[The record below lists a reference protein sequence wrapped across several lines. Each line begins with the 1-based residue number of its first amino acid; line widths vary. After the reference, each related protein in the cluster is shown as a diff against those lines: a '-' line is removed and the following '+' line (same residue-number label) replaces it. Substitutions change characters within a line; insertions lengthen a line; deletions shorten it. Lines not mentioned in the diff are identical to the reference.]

1 MTTVTV
7 RASRPYEVTIGRG
20 LLDTVGRQA
29 AGQWKG
35 RSAAVV
41 SDSTVAPLY
50 LNRVKDSLERAGF
63 RVHSFVFPA
72 GEDQKNGGT
81 YLKLLEFLAARR
93 LTRADG
99 LIALGGGVVGDLA
112 GFAAAT
118 FLRGI
123 GFLQLPT
130 TLLAAVDSSVGG
142 KTAIDLT
149 NGKNLAGAFY
159 QPQAVLCDL
168 DTLDTLPAEVFA
180 DGCAEVIKYGMIG
193 DPALL
198 ARLETVDFRAD
209 PEELVARCVAQKRD
223 LVEHA
228 DLKAPVEAL
237 GGRSLGE
244 TLLTPT
250 RIYVKSILA
259 LMEQVQIK
267 SVSHITGGGFYENI
281 PRSLPQGMTAKIKEA
296 NVPVLPIFTLIEKAG
311 SVPRREMF
319 NTFNMG
325 IGMTVVVAREEA
337 EKAMEVLQAAGEQP
351 VRLGEIVAG
360 DEGVILW

>member
-7 RASRPYEVTIGRG
+7 RASRPYEVTIGRR

-223 LVEHA
+223 LVEQDEFDTGARQLLNLGHT
-228 DLKAPVEAL
+228 LGHGVEACS
-237 GGRSLGE
+237 GY
-244 TLLTPT
+244 T
-250 RIYVKSILA
+250 
-259 LMEQVQIK
+259 
-267 SVSHITGGGFYENI
+267 VSHG
-281 PRSLPQGMTAKIKEA
+281 RAVA
-296 NVPVLPIFTLIEKAG
+296 
-311 SVPRREMF
+311 
-319 NTFNMG
+319 
-325 IGMTVVVAREEA
+325 IGMTLVTRAAVAFGRCPA
-337 EKAMEVLQAAGEQP
+337 EVLPRLRRLLERYGLPDATAYSAQALYEKTLSDKKRSGDTISLVVPIAWGASQLVRIP
-351 VRLGEIVAG
+351 VSELPAWIERGLG
-360 DEGVILW
+360 L

>member
-142 KTAIDLT
+142 KPAIDLT

-198 ARLETVDFRAD
+198 ARLETVDFRVD

-223 LVEHA
+223 LVEQDEFDTGARQLLNLGHT
-228 DLKAPVEAL
+228 LGHGVEACS
-237 GGRSLGE
+237 GY
-244 TLLTPT
+244 T
-250 RIYVKSILA
+250 
-259 LMEQVQIK
+259 
-267 SVSHITGGGFYENI
+267 VSHG
-281 PRSLPQGMTAKIKEA
+281 RAVA
-296 NVPVLPIFTLIEKAG
+296 
-311 SVPRREMF
+311 
-319 NTFNMG
+319 
-325 IGMTVVVAREEA
+325 IGMTLVTRAAVAFGRCPA
-337 EKAMEVLQAAGEQP
+337 EVLPRLRRLLERYGLPDATAYSAQALYEKTLSDKKRSGDTISLVVPIAWGASQLVRIP
-351 VRLGEIVAG
+351 VSELPAWIERGLG
-360 DEGVILW
+360 L

>member
-180 DGCAEVIKYGMIG
+180 DGCAEVIKYGVIG

-198 ARLETVDFRAD
+198 ARLETVDFRVD

-223 LVEHA
+223 LVEQDEFDTGARQLLNLGHT
-228 DLKAPVEAL
+228 LGHGVEACS
-237 GGRSLGE
+237 GY
-244 TLLTPT
+244 T
-250 RIYVKSILA
+250 
-259 LMEQVQIK
+259 
-267 SVSHITGGGFYENI
+267 VSHG
-281 PRSLPQGMTAKIKEA
+281 RAVA
-296 NVPVLPIFTLIEKAG
+296 
-311 SVPRREMF
+311 
-319 NTFNMG
+319 
-325 IGMTVVVAREEA
+325 IGMTLVTRAAVAFGRCPA
-337 EKAMEVLQAAGEQP
+337 EVLPRLRRLLERYGLPDATAYSAQALYEKTLSDKKRSGDTISLVVPIAWGASQLVRIP
-351 VRLGEIVAG
+351 VSELPAWIERGLG
-360 DEGVILW
+360 L

>member
-63 RVHSFVFPA
+63 QVHSFVFPA

-223 LVEHA
+223 LVEQDEFDTGARQLLNLGHT
-228 DLKAPVEAL
+228 LGHGVEACS
-237 GGRSLGE
+237 GY
-244 TLLTPT
+244 T
-250 RIYVKSILA
+250 
-259 LMEQVQIK
+259 
-267 SVSHITGGGFYENI
+267 VSHG
-281 PRSLPQGMTAKIKEA
+281 RAVS
-296 NVPVLPIFTLIEKAG
+296 
-311 SVPRREMF
+311 
-319 NTFNMG
+319 
-325 IGMTVVVAREEA
+325 IGMTLVTRAAVAFGRCPA
-337 EKAMEVLQAAGEQP
+337 EVLPRLRRLLERYGLPDATAYSAQALYEKTLSDKKRSGDTISLVVPIAWGASQLVRIP
-351 VRLGEIVAG
+351 VSELPAWIERGLG
-360 DEGVILW
+360 L

>member
-50 LNRVKDSLERAGF
+50 LNRVNDSLERAGF

-223 LVEHA
+223 LVEQDEFDTGARQLLNLGHT
-228 DLKAPVEAL
+228 LGHGVEACS
-237 GGRSLGE
+237 GY
-244 TLLTPT
+244 T
-250 RIYVKSILA
+250 
-259 LMEQVQIK
+259 
-267 SVSHITGGGFYENI
+267 VSHG
-281 PRSLPQGMTAKIKEA
+281 RAVA
-296 NVPVLPIFTLIEKAG
+296 
-311 SVPRREMF
+311 
-319 NTFNMG
+319 
-325 IGMTVVVAREEA
+325 IGMTLVTRAAVAFGRCPA
-337 EKAMEVLQAAGEQP
+337 EVLPRLRRLLERYGLPDATAYSAQALYEKTLSDKKRSGDTISLVVPIAWGASQLVRIP
-351 VRLGEIVAG
+351 VSELPAWIERGLG
-360 DEGVILW
+360 L

>member
-223 LVEHA
+223 LVEQDEFDTGARQLLNLGHT
-228 DLKAPVEAL
+228 LGHGVEACS
-237 GGRSLGE
+237 GY
-244 TLLTPT
+244 T
-250 RIYVKSILA
+250 
-259 LMEQVQIK
+259 
-267 SVSHITGGGFYENI
+267 VSHG
-281 PRSLPQGMTAKIKEA
+281 RAVA
-296 NVPVLPIFTLIEKAG
+296 
-311 SVPRREMF
+311 
-319 NTFNMG
+319 
-325 IGMTVVVAREEA
+325 IGMTLVTRAAVAFGRCPA
-337 EKAMEVLQAAGEQP
+337 EVLPRLRRLLERYGLPDATAYSAQALYEKTLSDKKRSGDTISLVVPIAWGASQLVRIP
-351 VRLGEIVAG
+351 VSELPSWRERGLG
-360 DEGVILW
+360 L

>member
-223 LVEHA
+223 LVEQDEFDTGARQLLNLGHT
-228 DLKAPVEAL
+228 LGHGVEACS
-237 GGRSLGE
+237 GY
-244 TLLTPT
+244 T
-250 RIYVKSILA
+250 
-259 LMEQVQIK
+259 
-267 SVSHITGGGFYENI
+267 VSHG
-281 PRSLPQGMTAKIKEA
+281 RAVA
-296 NVPVLPIFTLIEKAG
+296 
-311 SVPRREMF
+311 
-319 NTFNMG
+319 
-325 IGMTVVVAREEA
+325 IGMTLVTRAAVAFGRCPA
-337 EKAMEVLQAAGEQP
+337 EVLPRLRRLLERYGLPDATAYSAQALYGKTLSDKKRSGDTISLVVPIAWGASQLVRIP
-351 VRLGEIVAG
+351 VSELPAWIERGLG
-360 DEGVILW
+360 L

>member
-209 PEELVARCVAQKRD
+209 PEELVARCVAEKRD
-223 LVEHA
+223 LVEQDEFDTGARQLLNLGHT
-228 DLKAPVEAL
+228 LGHGVEACS
-237 GGRSLGE
+237 GY
-244 TLLTPT
+244 T
-250 RIYVKSILA
+250 
-259 LMEQVQIK
+259 
-267 SVSHITGGGFYENI
+267 VSHG
-281 PRSLPQGMTAKIKEA
+281 RAVA
-296 NVPVLPIFTLIEKAG
+296 
-311 SVPRREMF
+311 
-319 NTFNMG
+319 
-325 IGMTVVVAREEA
+325 IGMTLVTRAAVAFGRCPA
-337 EKAMEVLQAAGEQP
+337 EVLPRLRRLLERYGLPDATAYSAQALYEKTLSDKKRSGDTISLVVPIAWGASQLVRIP
-351 VRLGEIVAG
+351 VSELPAWIERGLG
-360 DEGVILW
+360 L

>member
-7 RASRPYEVTIGRG
+7 RASRTYEVTIGRG

-223 LVEHA
+223 LVEQDEFDTGARQLLNLGHT
-228 DLKAPVEAL
+228 LGHGVEACS
-237 GGRSLGE
+237 GY
-244 TLLTPT
+244 T
-250 RIYVKSILA
+250 
-259 LMEQVQIK
+259 
-267 SVSHITGGGFYENI
+267 VSHG
-281 PRSLPQGMTAKIKEA
+281 RAVA
-296 NVPVLPIFTLIEKAG
+296 
-311 SVPRREMF
+311 
-319 NTFNMG
+319 
-325 IGMTVVVAREEA
+325 IGMTLVTRAAVAFGRCPA
-337 EKAMEVLQAAGEQP
+337 EVLPRLRRLLERYGLPDATAYSAQALYEKTLSDKKRSGDTISLVVPIAWGASQLVRIP
-351 VRLGEIVAG
+351 VSELPAWIERGLG
-360 DEGVILW
+360 L

>member
-223 LVEHA
+223 LVEQDEFDTGARQLLNLGHT
-228 DLKAPVEAL
+228 LGHGVEACS
-237 GGRSLGE
+237 GY
-244 TLLTPT
+244 T
-250 RIYVKSILA
+250 
-259 LMEQVQIK
+259 
-267 SVSHITGGGFYENI
+267 VSHG
-281 PRSLPQGMTAKIKEA
+281 RAVA
-296 NVPVLPIFTLIEKAG
+296 
-311 SVPRREMF
+311 
-319 NTFNMG
+319 
-325 IGMTVVVAREEA
+325 IGMTLVTRAAVAFGRCPA
-337 EKAMEVLQAAGEQP
+337 EVLPGLRRLLERYGLPDATAYSAQALYEKTLSDKKRSGDTISLVVPIAWGASQLVRIP
-351 VRLGEIVAG
+351 VSELPAWIERGLG
-360 DEGVILW
+360 L

>member
-223 LVEHA
+223 LVEQDEFDTGARQLLNLGHT
-228 DLKAPVEAL
+228 LGHGVEACS
-237 GGRSLGE
+237 GY
-244 TLLTPT
+244 T
-250 RIYVKSILA
+250 
-259 LMEQVQIK
+259 
-267 SVSHITGGGFYENI
+267 VSHG
-281 PRSLPQGMTAKIKEA
+281 RAVA
-296 NVPVLPIFTLIEKAG
+296 
-311 SVPRREMF
+311 
-319 NTFNMG
+319 
-325 IGMTVVVAREEA
+325 IGMTLVTRAAVACGRCPA
-337 EKAMEVLQAAGEQP
+337 EVLPRLRRLLERYGLPDATAYSAQALYEKTLSDKKRSGDTISLVVPIAWGASQLVRIPVSELPAGIE
-351 VRLGEIVAG
+351 RGLG
-360 DEGVILW
+360 L

>member
-7 RASRPYEVTIGRG
+7 RASRPSEVTIGRG

-99 LIALGGGVVGDLA
+99 LIALGGGVVGDRA

-118 FLRGI
+118 FRRGI

-198 ARLETVDFRAD
+198 ARLETVDFRVD

-223 LVEHA
+223 LVEQDEFDTGARQLLNLGHT
-228 DLKAPVEAL
+228 LGHGVEACS
-237 GGRSLGE
+237 GY
-244 TLLTPT
+244 T
-250 RIYVKSILA
+250 
-259 LMEQVQIK
+259 
-267 SVSHITGGGFYENI
+267 VSHG
-281 PRSLPQGMTAKIKEA
+281 RAVA
-296 NVPVLPIFTLIEKAG
+296 
-311 SVPRREMF
+311 
-319 NTFNMG
+319 
-325 IGMTVVVAREEA
+325 IGMTLVTRAAVAFGRCPA
-337 EKAMEVLQAAGEQP
+337 EVLPRLRRLLERYGLPDATAYSAQALYEKTLSDKKRSGDTISLVVP
-351 VRLGEIVAG
+351 VAWGASQLVRIPVSELPAWIERGLG
-360 DEGVILW
+360 L

>member
-1 MTTVTV
+1 MTAVTV

-223 LVEHA
+223 LVEQDEFDTGARQLLNLGHT
-228 DLKAPVEAL
+228 LGHGVEACS
-237 GGRSLGE
+237 GY
-244 TLLTPT
+244 T
-250 RIYVKSILA
+250 
-259 LMEQVQIK
+259 
-267 SVSHITGGGFYENI
+267 VSHG
-281 PRSLPQGMTAKIKEA
+281 RAVA
-296 NVPVLPIFTLIEKAG
+296 
-311 SVPRREMF
+311 
-319 NTFNMG
+319 
-325 IGMTVVVAREEA
+325 IGMTLVTRAAVAFGRCPA
-337 EKAMEVLQAAGEQP
+337 EVLPRLRRLLERYGLPDATAYSAQALYEKTLSDKKRSGDTISLVVPIAWGASQLVRIP
-351 VRLGEIVAG
+351 VSELPAWIERGLG
-360 DEGVILW
+360 L

>member
-20 LLDTVGRQA
+20 LLDTVGWQA

-63 RVHSFVFPA
+63 QVHSFVFPA

-223 LVEHA
+223 LVEQDEFDTGARQLLNLGHT
-228 DLKAPVEAL
+228 LGHGVEACS
-237 GGRSLGE
+237 GY
-244 TLLTPT
+244 T
-250 RIYVKSILA
+250 
-259 LMEQVQIK
+259 
-267 SVSHITGGGFYENI
+267 VSHG
-281 PRSLPQGMTAKIKEA
+281 RAVA
-296 NVPVLPIFTLIEKAG
+296 
-311 SVPRREMF
+311 
-319 NTFNMG
+319 
-325 IGMTVVVAREEA
+325 IGMTLVTRAAVAFGRCPA
-337 EKAMEVLQAAGEQP
+337 EVLPRLRRLLERYGLPDATAYSAQALYEKTLSDKKRSGDTISLVVPIAWGASQLVRIP
-351 VRLGEIVAG
+351 VSELPAWIERGLG
-360 DEGVILW
+360 L

>member
-63 RVHSFVFPA
+63 QVHSFVFPA

-149 NGKNLAGAFY
+149 NGKNLAGVFY

-223 LVEHA
+223 LVEQDEFDTGARQLLNLGHT
-228 DLKAPVEAL
+228 LGHGVEACS
-237 GGRSLGE
+237 GYTGSHGRA
-244 TLLTPT
+244 
-250 RIYVKSILA
+250 VA
-259 LMEQVQIK
+259 
-267 SVSHITGGGFYENI
+267 
-281 PRSLPQGMTAKIKEA
+281 
-296 NVPVLPIFTLIEKAG
+296 
-311 SVPRREMF
+311 
-319 NTFNMG
+319 
-325 IGMTVVVAREEA
+325 IGMTLVTRAAVAFGRCPA
-337 EKAMEVLQAAGEQP
+337 EVLPRLRRLLERYGLPDATAYSAQALYEKTLSDKKRSGDAISLVVPIAWGASQLVRIP
-351 VRLGEIVAG
+351 VSELPAWIERGLG
-360 DEGVILW
+360 L

>member
-63 RVHSFVFPA
+63 QVHSFVFPA

-142 KTAIDLT
+142 TAIDLT
-149 NGKNLAGAFY
+149 NGKNLAGVFY

-223 LVEHA
+223 LVEQDEFDTGARQLLNLGHT
-228 DLKAPVEAL
+228 LGHGVEACS
-237 GGRSLGE
+237 GY
-244 TLLTPT
+244 T
-250 RIYVKSILA
+250 
-259 LMEQVQIK
+259 
-267 SVSHITGGGFYENI
+267 VSHG
-281 PRSLPQGMTAKIKEA
+281 RAVA
-296 NVPVLPIFTLIEKAG
+296 
-311 SVPRREMF
+311 
-319 NTFNMG
+319 
-325 IGMTVVVAREEA
+325 IGMTLVTRAAVAFGRCPA
-337 EKAMEVLQAAGEQP
+337 EVLPRLRRLLERYGLPDATAYSAQALYEKTLSDKKRSGDAISLVVPIAWGASQLVRIP
-351 VRLGEIVAG
+351 VSELPAWIERGLG
-360 DEGVILW
+360 L

>member
-180 DGCAEVIKYGMIG
+180 DGCAEVIKYGMVG

-223 LVEHA
+223 LVEQDEFDTGARQLLNLGHT
-228 DLKAPVEAL
+228 LGHGVEACS
-237 GGRSLGE
+237 GY
-244 TLLTPT
+244 T
-250 RIYVKSILA
+250 
-259 LMEQVQIK
+259 
-267 SVSHITGGGFYENI
+267 VSHG
-281 PRSLPQGMTAKIKEA
+281 RAVA
-296 NVPVLPIFTLIEKAG
+296 
-311 SVPRREMF
+311 
-319 NTFNMG
+319 
-325 IGMTVVVAREEA
+325 IGMTLVTRAAVAFGRCPA
-337 EKAMEVLQAAGEQP
+337 EVLPRLRRLLERYGLPDATAYSAQALYEKTLSDKKRSGDTISLVVPIAWGASQLVRIP
-351 VRLGEIVAG
+351 VSELPAWIERGLG
-360 DEGVILW
+360 L

>member
-20 LLDTVGRQA
+20 LLDTVGWQA

-63 RVHSFVFPA
+63 QVHSFVFPA

-223 LVEHA
+223 LVEQDEFDTGARQLLNLGHT
-228 DLKAPVEAL
+228 LGHGVEACS
-237 GGRSLGE
+237 GY
-244 TLLTPT
+244 T
-250 RIYVKSILA
+250 
-259 LMEQVQIK
+259 
-267 SVSHITGGGFYENI
+267 VSHG
-281 PRSLPQGMTAKIKEA
+281 RAVA
-296 NVPVLPIFTLIEKAG
+296 
-311 SVPRREMF
+311 
-319 NTFNMG
+319 
-325 IGMTVVVAREEA
+325 IGMTLVTRAAVAFGRCPA
-337 EKAMEVLQAAGEQP
+337 EVLPRLRRLLERYGLPDATAYSAQALSEKTLSDKKRSGDTISLVVPIAWGASQLVRIP
-351 VRLGEIVAG
+351 VSELPAWIERGLG
-360 DEGVILW
+360 L

>member
-20 LLDTVGRQA
+20 LLDAVGRQA

-41 SDSTVAPLY
+41 SDSPVAPLY
-50 LNRVKDSLERAGF
+50 LDRVKDSLEQTGF
-63 RVHSFVFPA
+63 QVHPFVFPA

-198 ARLETVDFRAD
+198 ARLETADFRAD

-223 LVEHA
+223 LVEQDEFDTGARQLLNLGHT
-228 DLKAPVEAL
+228 LGHGVEACS
-237 GGRSLGE
+237 GY
-244 TLLTPT
+244 T
-250 RIYVKSILA
+250 
-259 LMEQVQIK
+259 
-267 SVSHITGGGFYENI
+267 VSHG
-281 PRSLPQGMTAKIKEA
+281 RAVA
-296 NVPVLPIFTLIEKAG
+296 
-311 SVPRREMF
+311 
-319 NTFNMG
+319 
-325 IGMTVVVAREEA
+325 IGMTLVTRAAVAFGRCPA
-337 EKAMEVLQAAGEQP
+337 EVLPRLRRLLERYGLPDATAYSAQALYEKTLSDKKRSGDTISLVVPIAWGASQLVRIP
-351 VRLGEIVAG
+351 VSELPAWIERGLG
-360 DEGVILW
+360 L

>member
-223 LVEHA
+223 LVEQDEFDTGARQLLNLGHT
-228 DLKAPVEAL
+228 LGHGVEACS
-237 GGRSLGE
+237 GY
-244 TLLTPT
+244 T
-250 RIYVKSILA
+250 
-259 LMEQVQIK
+259 
-267 SVSHITGGGFYENI
+267 VSHG
-281 PRSLPQGMTAKIKEA
+281 QAVA
-296 NVPVLPIFTLIEKAG
+296 
-311 SVPRREMF
+311 
-319 NTFNMG
+319 
-325 IGMTVVVAREEA
+325 IGMTLVTRAAVAFGRCPA
-337 EKAMEVLQAAGEQP
+337 EVLPRLRRLLERYGLPDATAYSAQALYEKTLSDKKRSGDTISLVVPIAWGASQLVRIP
-351 VRLGEIVAG
+351 VSELPAWIERGLG
-360 DEGVILW
+360 L

>member
-198 ARLETVDFRAD
+198 ARLETVDFRVD

-223 LVEHA
+223 LVEQDEFDTGA
-228 DLKAPVEAL
+228 RQLLNL
-237 GGRSLGE
+237 GHTLGHGVDACSGY
-244 TLLTPT
+244 T
-250 RIYVKSILA
+250 
-259 LMEQVQIK
+259 
-267 SVSHITGGGFYENI
+267 VSHG
-281 PRSLPQGMTAKIKEA
+281 RAVA
-296 NVPVLPIFTLIEKAG
+296 
-311 SVPRREMF
+311 
-319 NTFNMG
+319 
-325 IGMTVVVAREEA
+325 IGMTLVTRAAVAFGRCPA
-337 EKAMEVLQAAGEQP
+337 EVLPRLRRLLERYGLPDATAYSAQALYEKTLSDKKRSGDTISLVVP
-351 VRLGEIVAG
+351 VAWGASQLVRIPVSELPAWIERGLG
-360 DEGVILW
+360 L

>member
-50 LNRVKDSLERAGF
+50 LNRLKDSLERAGF
-63 RVHSFVFPA
+63 QVHSFVFPA

-168 DTLDTLPAEVFA
+168 DTLDTLPAAVFA

-223 LVEHA
+223 LVEQDEFDTGARQLLNLGHT
-228 DLKAPVEAL
+228 LGHGVEACS
-237 GGRSLGE
+237 GY
-244 TLLTPT
+244 T
-250 RIYVKSILA
+250 
-259 LMEQVQIK
+259 
-267 SVSHITGGGFYENI
+267 VSHG
-281 PRSLPQGMTAKIKEA
+281 RAVA
-296 NVPVLPIFTLIEKAG
+296 
-311 SVPRREMF
+311 
-319 NTFNMG
+319 
-325 IGMTVVVAREEA
+325 IGMTLVTRAAVAFGRCPA
-337 EKAMEVLQAAGEQP
+337 EVLPRLRRLLERYGLPDATAYSAQALYEKTLSDKKRSGDTISLVVP
-351 VRLGEIVAG
+351 VAWGASQLVRIPVSELPAWIERGLG
-360 DEGVILW
+360 L

>member
-149 NGKNLAGAFY
+149 NGKNLAGVFY

-223 LVEHA
+223 LVEQDEFDTGARQLLNLGHT
-228 DLKAPVEAL
+228 LGHGVEACS
-237 GGRSLGE
+237 GY
-244 TLLTPT
+244 T
-250 RIYVKSILA
+250 
-259 LMEQVQIK
+259 
-267 SVSHITGGGFYENI
+267 VSHG
-281 PRSLPQGMTAKIKEA
+281 RAVA
-296 NVPVLPIFTLIEKAG
+296 
-311 SVPRREMF
+311 
-319 NTFNMG
+319 
-325 IGMTVVVAREEA
+325 IGMTLVTRAAVAFGRCPA
-337 EKAMEVLQAAGEQP
+337 EVLPRLRRLLERYGLPDATAYSAQALYEKTLSDKKRSGDTISLVVPIAWGASQLVRIP
-351 VRLGEIVAG
+351 VSELPAWIERGLG
-360 DEGVILW
+360 L

>member
-29 AGQWKG
+29 AGQWKR

-223 LVEHA
+223 LVEQDEFDTGARQLLNLGHT
-228 DLKAPVEAL
+228 LGHGVEACS
-237 GGRSLGE
+237 GY
-244 TLLTPT
+244 T
-250 RIYVKSILA
+250 
-259 LMEQVQIK
+259 
-267 SVSHITGGGFYENI
+267 VSHG
-281 PRSLPQGMTAKIKEA
+281 RAVA
-296 NVPVLPIFTLIEKAG
+296 
-311 SVPRREMF
+311 
-319 NTFNMG
+319 
-325 IGMTVVVAREEA
+325 IGMTLVTRAAVAFGRCPA
-337 EKAMEVLQAAGEQP
+337 EVLPRLRRLLERYGLPDATAYSAQALYEKTLSDKKRSGDTISLVVPIAWGASQLVRIP
-351 VRLGEIVAG
+351 VSELPAWIERGLG
-360 DEGVILW
+360 L

>member
-81 YLKLLEFLAARR
+81 YLKLLEFLAARH

-223 LVEHA
+223 LVEQDEFDTGARQLLNLGHT
-228 DLKAPVEAL
+228 LGHGVEACS
-237 GGRSLGE
+237 GY
-244 TLLTPT
+244 T
-250 RIYVKSILA
+250 
-259 LMEQVQIK
+259 
-267 SVSHITGGGFYENI
+267 VSHG
-281 PRSLPQGMTAKIKEA
+281 RAVA
-296 NVPVLPIFTLIEKAG
+296 
-311 SVPRREMF
+311 
-319 NTFNMG
+319 
-325 IGMTVVVAREEA
+325 IGMTLVTRAAVAFGRCPA
-337 EKAMEVLQAAGEQP
+337 EVLPRLRRLLERYGLPDATAYSAQALYEKTLSDKKRSGDTISLVVPIAWGASQLVRIP
-351 VRLGEIVAG
+351 VSELPAWIERGLG
-360 DEGVILW
+360 L

>member
-20 LLDTVGRQA
+20 LLDTVGQQA

-63 RVHSFVFPA
+63 QVHSFVFPA

-223 LVEHA
+223 LVEQDEFDTGARQLLNLGHT
-228 DLKAPVEAL
+228 LGHGVEACS
-237 GGRSLGE
+237 GY
-244 TLLTPT
+244 T
-250 RIYVKSILA
+250 
-259 LMEQVQIK
+259 
-267 SVSHITGGGFYENI
+267 VSHG
-281 PRSLPQGMTAKIKEA
+281 RAVA
-296 NVPVLPIFTLIEKAG
+296 
-311 SVPRREMF
+311 
-319 NTFNMG
+319 
-325 IGMTVVVAREEA
+325 IGMTLVTRAAVAFGRCPAEALPRLRRLLERYGLPDATAYSAQALYEKTLSDKKRSGDTISLVVPIAWGASQLVRI
-337 EKAMEVLQAAGEQP
+337 P
-351 VRLGEIVAG
+351 VSELPAWIERGLG
-360 DEGVILW
+360 L

>member
-168 DTLDTLPAEVFA
+168 DTLDTLPAAVFA

-223 LVEHA
+223 LVEQDEFDTGARQLLNLGHT
-228 DLKAPVEAL
+228 LGHGVEACS
-237 GGRSLGE
+237 GY
-244 TLLTPT
+244 T
-250 RIYVKSILA
+250 
-259 LMEQVQIK
+259 
-267 SVSHITGGGFYENI
+267 VSHG
-281 PRSLPQGMTAKIKEA
+281 RAVA
-296 NVPVLPIFTLIEKAG
+296 
-311 SVPRREMF
+311 
-319 NTFNMG
+319 
-325 IGMTVVVAREEA
+325 IGMTLVTRAAVAFGRCPA
-337 EKAMEVLQAAGEQP
+337 EVLPRLRRLLERYGLPDATAYSAQALYEKTLSDKKRSGDTISLVVP
-351 VRLGEIVAG
+351 VAWGASQLVRIPVSELPAWIERGLG
-360 DEGVILW
+360 L